1 MAAAEPR
8 DFLSQYPGWR
18 EGIRPKAFT
27 NSNSKM
33 NWEEIFK
40 LITPYLPWLSSLVPP
55 KYDVSKKLIPVKVLP
70 NGTCPRL
77 DLTTMVSFNSEI
89 INDD

>member
-27 NSNSKM
+27 TNNSEM

-40 LITPYLPWLSSLVPP
+40 LISPHLYRGCQVWF
-55 KYDVSKKLIPVKVLP
+55 PVNLK
-70 NGTCPRL
+70 CPRYVFEL
-77 DLTTMVSFNSEI
+77 EGN
-89 INDD
+89 